1 MITLDLLDSAL
12 HSVEIK
18 DASGQALAIDG
29 SGFITANVNG
39 TVTVSATDLDI
50 RDLSAAQD
58 NVAISDGTDT
68 LAIAADG
75 SIAVSAVGGSFA
87 VTATDLDI
95 RDLSAAQDNIAI
107 SDGTDTL
114 AINADGSINA
124 QTVRGGFGS
133 WLVSTESVT
142 NVESE
147 LVSTP
152 LSGRIAVLIQNL
164 SSQDIY
170 LKEATGVSTANGLRL
185 PKGSSFSADLD
196 VDANIFAIANSGTND
211 IRVVEYAA

>member
-1 MITLDLLDSAL
+1 MITLDLIDSAL

-18 DASGQALAIDG
+18 SAAGQALTIDG

-50 RDLSAAQD
+50 RDLSASQD
-58 NVAISDGTDT
+58 SVAISDGTDT

-75 SIAVSAVGGSFA
+75 SIAVSAVGGSFT

-95 RDLSAAQDNIAI
+95 RDLSAAQDNVAI

-133 WLVSTESVT
+133 WLVSTQSVT

-170 LKEATGVSTANGLRL
+170 LKEATGVSTSNGLRL

-196 VDANIFAIANSGTND
+196 ASANIFAIANSGTND
-211 IRVVEYAA
+211 IRIVEYAS